1 MNLDQKDV
9 ASNKHVWRIAKPLL
23 SNKVKSCEKKA
34 VKGKEIINEDR
45 KNAEILNNFYQI
57 QSKILNFQNIR
68 KDNILQMKFLVQ
80 YSMQLWNSVIQ
91 TLRYRPKKCERWS
104 KIQLCLVS
112 IEWVTSELRVTECW
126 RCWRGLTNLTHEKLL
141 RQKTQ
146 TYLENAFVIFSM
158 IA

>member
-1 MNLDQKDV
+1 M
-9 ASNKHVWRIAKPLL
+9 
-23 SNKVKSCEKKA
+23 KSSEKKA
-34 VKGKEIINEDR
+34 VKGWEIINEDR
-45 KNAEILNNFYQI
+45 KNAEILNNFYQM

-91 TLRYRPKKCERWS
+91 TLRYRRKKCERWS
-104 KIQLCLVS
+104 KIQFVLSECRVS
-112 IEWVTSELRVTECW
+112 YEWVTSELRVTECW
-126 RCWRGLTNLTHEKLL
+126 RCWWGLTNLTHEKLP

-146 TYLENAFVIFSM
+146 TYFENAFVIFSM